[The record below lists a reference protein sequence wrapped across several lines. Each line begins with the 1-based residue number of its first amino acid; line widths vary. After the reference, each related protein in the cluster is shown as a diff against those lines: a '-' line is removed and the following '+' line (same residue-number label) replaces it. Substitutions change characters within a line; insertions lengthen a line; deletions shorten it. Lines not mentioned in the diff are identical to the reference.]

1 MLDLFDLFGLGS
13 VLIRV
18 ELGNDKDG
26 FISGEDGD
34 FSSVTLLS
42 GTSDFI
48 VRSSSTYQF
57 NYQIDAP

>member
-1 MLDLFDLFGLGS
+1 M
-13 VLIRV
+13 LIRV

-42 GTSDFI
+42 GTSDFN
-48 VRSSSTYQF
+48 VRSRSTYQF